1 MYSRLLCELEIDHA
15 IDEFLIARGL
25 TLETDRRVLEDF
37 RAIHGET
44 FVETTE
50 RVLGRMGI

>member
-50 RVLGRMGI
+50 RMLGRMGI